1 MMMAR
6 IGYLNLALAAL
17 LVICAIQLA
26 YGSIR
31 LNTIAPPEPR
41 EFSSSAFEVVRV
53 KEQGS
58 TPIVLNELM
67 ERPLFWSER
76 RPYEPPVVV
85 EPEKQPEKQPDPGE
99 KVFKDTQLLGIYAG
113 GQHPGVILLHKDKR
127 IRLNQQDTLEG
138 WTLDTLN
145 ERSAEFVSASER
157 YRMEIQYPKVNFS
170 QQPNN

>member
-1 MMMAR
+1 MISR
-6 IGYLNLALAAL
+6 IGYLNFAIVILLCVCAAQ
-17 LVICAIQLA
+17 LV
-26 YGSIR
+26 YGSIKLR
-31 LNTIAPPEPR
+31 GVVPPEPR
-41 EFSSSAFEVVRV
+41 DLNPAALSVNQIAPQAAEPVVL
-53 KEQGS
+53 S
-58 TPIVLNELM
+58 ELL

-76 RPYEPPVVV
+76 RPYEPQVVV
-85 EPEKQPEKQPDPGE
+85 EPEKQPEKQPDPGA

-113 GQHPGVILLHKDKR
+113 GQHPGVILLHKEKR
-127 IRLNQQDTLEG
+127 IRLNQQDTLDG